1 MNRFK
6 QMTDVQLQDQLEIY
20 QYGDNQLIWEV
31 AKRFAK
37 RCYELNTLRQS
48 VAGAG
53 TIQDDTA
60 SLRSQLREA
69 DEAITRNWTNVRG
82 DLSSDYCIQC
92 GSDVTPDG
100 NQTGQPDDKGTII
113 CNHQSTCI
121 VLKSTE
127 RLKEGK

>member
-1 MNRFK
+1 
-6 QMTDVQLQDQLEIY
+6 MTDVQLQDQLEIY

-60 SLRSQLREA
+60 SLRSQHSKR
-69 DEAITRNWTNVRG
+69 
-82 DLSSDYCIQC
+82 
-92 GSDVTPDG
+92 
-100 NQTGQPDDKGTII
+100 
-113 CNHQSTCI
+113 
-121 VLKSTE
+121 
-127 RLKEGK
+127 